1 MDVVYLILIGV
12 GVLSMAVALF
22 IKAKPA
28 SDFDTM
34 LPTHRTTDKAE
45 LEKAL
50 QHMGRQIKQDKNLM
64 QRQLD
69 QSHEE
74 LLIEVKDLRQRL
86 ELLETGRGLQQKQQV
101 RENVQQEAAIEM
113 LDPKEEDVLVL
124 RERYR
129 RVFELQREGISLD
142 EIAKRLGAG
151 RGEIDLIFAL
161 AAKNERGMV
170 DA

>member
-1 MDVVYLILIGV
+1 MDVVYIILIGV

-22 IKAKPA
+22 VKAKPA

-45 LEKAL
+45 LEKTL
-50 QHMGRQIKQDKNLM
+50 QLMGRQIKQDKDLM

-86 ELLETGRGLQQKQQV
+86 EQLENGRGRQQIQQV
-101 RENVQQEAAIEM
+101 RENVQQEATIEK
-113 LDPKEEDVLVL
+113 PEEDVLVL

-129 RVFELQREGISLD
+129 RVFELQREGLALD

-161 AAKNERGMV
+161 AAKNERGMA

>member
-28 SDFDTM
+28 TNFDTM
-34 LPTHRTTDKAE
+34 VPPHRTTDKAE

-50 QHMGRQIKQDKNLM
+50 QQMGRQIKQEKDWM
-64 QRQLD
+64 QKQLD
-69 QSHEE
+69 RSHEE

-86 ELLETGRGLQQKQQV
+86 EQLENGRSAQYKQQT
-101 RENVQQEAAIEM
+101 RENVQQEVPMEKN
-113 LDPKEEDVLVL
+113 DPKAEDVLVL

-129 RVFELQREGISLD
+129 RVFELQREGLSLD

-151 RGEIDLIFAL
+151 RGEIDLIFTL
-161 AAKNERGMV
+161 AAKNERGMA